1 MSLVKVQRGKGRV
14 VMNRFKVFCFD
25 REGKNRRFVLTSD
38 GNITNEVFDKLR
50 IFISMFRDVL
60 FVGTLQQTPNLAG
73 GTDLDHFN
81 LVFNGEVC
89 FNFRND

>member
-1 MSLVKVQRGKGRV
+1 
-14 VMNRFKVFCFD
+14 MNRFKVFCFD

-60 FVGTLQQTPNLAG
+60 FVGTLQQTWQEAQLSIISI
-73 GTDLDHFN
+73 
-81 LVFNGEVC
+81 C
-89 FNFRND
+89 FSMGKFVSTSAMIETWER

>member
-1 MSLVKVQRGKGRV
+1 
-14 VMNRFKVFCFD
+14 MNRFKVFCFD

-60 FVGTLQQTPNLAG
+60 FVGTLQQTPNLAE
-73 GTDLDHFN
+73 LSIISI
-81 LVFNGEVC
+81 C
-89 FNFRND
+89 FSMGKFVSTSAMIETWER